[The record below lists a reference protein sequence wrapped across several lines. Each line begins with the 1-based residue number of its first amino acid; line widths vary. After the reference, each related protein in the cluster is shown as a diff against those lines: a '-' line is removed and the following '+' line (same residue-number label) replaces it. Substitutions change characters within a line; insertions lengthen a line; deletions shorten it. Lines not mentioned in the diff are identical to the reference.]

1 MRAAKNHMEALT
13 LPLRALLDP
22 VGAIPQVVE
31 KRRWLVPLL
40 LVAVLTAAAGA
51 VIALRL
57 DASRLVIPKMAMTGE
72 LMKASER
79 EVDEAIQQAQRVALV
94 GGIAKGL
101 LLMPLL
107 VLILSVVLKAAA
119 WLLGKKALFADLFT
133 VAALTMLPVAVF
145 HGIEVVAAL
154 KLEVITPRL
163 AETLVP
169 SSVAGFVMMAPP
181 ALKRVY
187 GAIDV
192 INIWASL
199 LMGLGFA
206 AASKWSPWKGALFGL
221 FLYVLF
227 AAAFM
232 VGLPGLAP
240 PDGGMGGK

>member
-1 MRAAKNHMEALT
+1 MDALT

-22 VGAIPQVVE
+22 VGAIPRAIAA
-31 KRRWLVPLL
+31 RRWFVPVLL
-40 LVAVLTAAAGA
+40 LALLTAAAGA
-51 VIALRL
+51 IIALRL
-57 DASRLVIPKMAMTGE
+57 DAARVVIPKMAMSGE

-79 EVDEAIQQAQRVALV
+79 EVSEAIEQAQRVALV

-107 VLILSVVLKAAA
+107 VLFLAVALKIAA

-133 VAALTMLPVAVF
+133 AAALTMLPVAVF
-145 HGIEVVAAL
+145 HAIEIVAAV
-154 KLEVITPRL
+154 KLDLITPRM

-169 SSVAGFVMMAPP
+169 SSVNAFVGMASP

-187 GAIDV
+187 GAIDF

-206 AASKWSPWKGALFGL
+206 AASKWTPWKGALFGL

-227 AAAFM
+227 AAAFY
-232 VGLPGLAP
+232 VGLPGLTP
-240 PDGGMGGK
+240 GEGMGGR

>member
-1 MRAAKNHMEALT
+1 MEALT

-22 VGAIPQVVE
+22 VGAIPKAVE
-31 KRRWLVPLL
+31 ARRWFVPLL

-57 DASRLVIPKMAMTGE
+57 DAARLVIPKMQMSGE

-79 EVDEAIQQAQRVALV
+79 EVNEAIEQAQRVALV
-94 GGIAKGL
+94 GGIARGL

-107 VLILSVVLKAAA
+107 VLLLSVALKIAA

-154 KLEVITPRL
+154 KLEVITPRV

-169 SSVAGFVMMAPP
+169 SSVAALVEMAPP
-181 ALKRVY
+181 VLKRVY
-187 GAIDV
+187 GAIDL
-192 INIWASL
+192 INIWAAL

-227 AAAFM
+227 ASAFM
-232 VGLPGLAP
+232 VGLPGLSP
-240 PDGGMGGK
+240 PDGGMGGN

>member
-1 MRAAKNHMEALT
+1 MEALT

-22 VGAIPQVVE
+22 VGAIPRAVE
-31 KRRWLVPLL
+31 SRRWFVPLL
-40 LVAVLTAAAGA
+40 LLCALTASAGA
-51 VIALRL
+51 AIALRL
-57 DASRLVIPKMAMTGE
+57 DTARLVIPKLQMSGE

-79 EVDEAIQQAQRVALV
+79 EVNEAIEQAQRVALV

-107 VLILSVVLKAAA
+107 VLLLAVTLKVAS
-119 WLLGKKALFADLFT
+119 WLIGRKALFADLFT

-145 HGIEVVAAL
+145 HGIELISAL
-154 KLEVITPRL
+154 RLELITPRV

-169 SSVAGFVMMAPP
+169 TSLAAVMGMVSP

-187 GAIDV
+187 GAIDF
-192 INIWASL
+192 INVWASL
-199 LMGLGFA
+199 VMGVGFA

-227 AAAFM
+227 AAAFY
-232 VGLPGLAP
+232 VGLPGLMPAE
-240 PDGGMGGK
+240 GMGGRP

>member
-1 MRAAKNHMEALT
+1 MEALT

-22 VGAIPQVVE
+22 VGAIPRAVE
-31 KRRWLVPLL
+31 TRRWLIPLL

-57 DASRLVIPKMAMTGE
+57 DASRVVIPKMQMSGE

-79 EVDEAIQQAQRVALV
+79 EVNEAIEQAQRVALV

-107 VLILSVVLKAAA
+107 VLLLSVVLKVAV
-119 WLLGKKALFADLFT
+119 WLIGRKALFADLFT

-154 KLEVITPRL
+154 KLEVITPRV

-169 SSVAGFVMMAPP
+169 SSVAALVGMASP

-187 GAIDV
+187 TAIDL

-206 AASKWSPWKGALFGL
+206 AASKWSPWKGALFGF

-227 AAAFM
+227 AAAFF

-240 PDGGMGGK
+240 PEGMGGR

>member
-1 MRAAKNHMEALT
+1 MEALT

-40 LVAVLTAAAGA
+40 LVALLTAAAGT

-57 DASRLVIPKMAMTGE
+57 DAARLVIPKMQMSGE

-94 GGIAKGL
+94 GAIAKGL
-101 LLMPLL
+101 FAMPLL
-107 VLILSVVLKAAA
+107 VLVLSVVLKLAA

-145 HGIEVVAAL
+145 HGIEIVAAL

-169 SSVAGFVMMAPP
+169 SSVASFVQLAPP

-187 GAIDV
+187 TALDV

-232 VGLPGLAP
+232 VGLPGLSP

>member
-1 MRAAKNHMEALT
+1 MEALT
-13 LPLRALLDP
+13 LPLRALVDP
-22 VGAIPQVVE
+22 VGAIPKAVAA
-31 KRRWLVPLL
+31 RRWVVPTLIL
-40 LVAVLTAAAGA
+40 AVLTAAAGA

-57 DASRLVIPKMAMTGE
+57 DSARVVIPKMAMSGE

-79 EVDEAIQQAQRVALV
+79 EVSEAIEQAQRVALV

-107 VLILSVVLKAAA
+107 VLLLAVALKFAS
-119 WLLGKKALFADLFT
+119 WLIGRKALFAELIT

-145 HGIEVVAAL
+145 HGIELVSAL
-154 KLEVITPRL
+154 RLELITPRM

-169 SSVAGFVMMAPP
+169 SSVDAFVGMASP

-187 GAIDV
+187 GAIDFV
-192 INIWASL
+192 NIWASL

-227 AAAFM
+227 AAAFF
-232 VGLPGLAP
+232 VGLPGMSP
-240 PDGGMGGK
+240 GEGMGGR

>member
-1 MRAAKNHMEALT
+1 MEALT

-22 VGAIPQVVE
+22 VGAIPRAVE
-31 KRRWLVPLL
+31 SRRWFVPLL
-40 LVAVLTAAAGA
+40 LLCALTASAGA
-51 VIALRL
+51 AIALRL
-57 DASRLVIPKMAMTGE
+57 DTARLVIPKLQMSGE

-79 EVDEAIQQAQRVALV
+79 EVNEAIEQAQRVALV

-107 VLILSVVLKAAA
+107 VLLLAVTLKVAS
-119 WLLGKKALFADLFT
+119 WLIGRKALFADLFT

-145 HGIEVVAAL
+145 HGIELVSAL
-154 KLEVITPRL
+154 RLELITPRV

-169 SSVAGFVMMAPP
+169 TSLAAVMGMVSP

-187 GAIDV
+187 GAIDF
-192 INIWASL
+192 INVWASL
-199 LMGLGFA
+199 VMGVGFA

-227 AAAFM
+227 AAAFY
-232 VGLPGLAP
+232 VGLPGLMPAE
-240 PDGGMGGK
+240 GMGGRP

>member
-1 MRAAKNHMEALT
+1 MEALT

-22 VGAIPQVVE
+22 VGAIPKAVE
-31 KRRWLVPLL
+31 ARRWFVPMA
-40 LVAVLTAAAGA
+40 LVAVLTSAAGA

-57 DASRLVIPKMAMTGE
+57 DAARVVIPKLAMSGE

-79 EVDEAIQQAQRVALV
+79 EVSEAIEQAQRVALV

-107 VLILSVVLKAAA
+107 ILLLSVVLKIAS
-119 WLLGKKALFADLFT
+119 WLIGRKALFADLFT
-133 VAALTMLPVAVF
+133 VASLTMLPVAVF
-145 HGIEVVAAL
+145 HGIEVLAAL
-154 KLEVITPRL
+154 QLELITPRV

-169 SSVAGFVMMAPP
+169 SSVAGLVDMASP
-181 ALKRVY
+181 ALERVY
-187 GAIDV
+187 RAIDF

-227 AAAFM
+227 AAAVF

-240 PDGGMGGK
+240 TEGMGGN

>member
-1 MRAAKNHMEALT
+1 MEALT

-22 VGAIPQVVE
+22 VGAIPQAVE
-31 KRRWLVPLL
+31 RRRWLVPLL

-57 DASRLVIPKMAMTGE
+57 DAARLVIPKMQMSGE

-79 EVDEAIQQAQRVALV
+79 EVNEAIEQAQRVALV

-107 VLILSVVLKAAA
+107 VLLLSVVLKIAA

-133 VAALTMLPVAVF
+133 VAALTFLPVAVF
-145 HGIEVVAAL
+145 HGIEVAAAL
-154 KLEVITPRL
+154 RLEVITPRV

-169 SSVAGFVMMAPP
+169 SSVAALVEQASPV
-181 ALKRVY
+181 LKRVY
-187 GAIDV
+187 SALDL
-192 INIWASL
+192 INIWAAL

-206 AASKWSPWKGALFGL
+206 AASKWSPGKGALFGL
-221 FLYVLF
+221 FLYALF
-227 AAAFM
+227 ASAFM
-232 VGLPGLAP
+232 VGLPGLSSGG
-240 PDGGMGGK
+240 GGMGGP

>member
-1 MRAAKNHMEALT
+1 MEALT

-22 VGAIPQVVE
+22 VGAIPRAVE
-31 KRRWLVPLL
+31 TRRWLIPLL

-51 VIALRL
+51 AIALRL
-57 DASRLVIPKMAMTGE
+57 DASRLVIPKMQMSGE

-79 EVDEAIQQAQRVALV
+79 EVNEAIEQAQRVALV

-107 VLILSVVLKAAA
+107 VLLLSVVLKVAA
-119 WLLGKKALFADLFT
+119 WLIGRKALFADLFT

-154 KLEVITPRL
+154 KLEVITPRV

-169 SSVAGFVMMAPP
+169 SSVAALVQMASP

-187 GAIDV
+187 TAIDL
-192 INIWASL
+192 INIWSSL

-227 AAAFM
+227 AAAFF

-240 PDGGMGGK
+240 PEGRGGG

>member
-1 MRAAKNHMEALT
+1 METLT
-13 LPLRALLDP
+13 LPLRVLLDP
-22 VGAIPQVVE
+22 VGAIPKAVE
-31 KRRWLVPLL
+31 TRRWFVPLL

-57 DASRLVIPKMAMTGE
+57 DAARLVIPKMQMSGE

-79 EVDEAIQQAQRVALV
+79 EVNEAIEQAQRVALV

-107 VLILSVVLKAAA
+107 VLLLSVALKIAA
-119 WLLGKKALFADLFT
+119 WLLGKKALFAELFT

-154 KLEVITPRL
+154 KLEVITPRV

-169 SSVAGFVMMAPP
+169 SSVAALVGMVSP

-187 GAIDV
+187 GAIDL

-221 FLYVLF
+221 LLYVLF
-227 AAAFM
+227 ASAFM
-232 VGLPGLAP
+232 VGLPGLSP
-240 PDGGMGGK
+240 PDGGMGRN

>member
-1 MRAAKNHMEALT
+1 MEALT

-22 VGAIPQVVE
+22 VGAIPRAVE
-31 KRRWLVPLL
+31 TRRWLVPLL

-57 DASRLVIPKMAMTGE
+57 DASRVVIPKMQMTGE

-79 EVDEAIQQAQRVALV
+79 EVNEAVEQAQRVALV

-107 VLILSVVLKAAA
+107 VLLLSVALKVAA
-119 WLLGKKALFADLFT
+119 WLIGKKALFADLFT

-145 HGIEVVAAL
+145 HGIEVIAAL
-154 KLEVITPRL
+154 KLEVITPRV

-169 SSVAGFVMMAPP
+169 SSLKFFFEKAPP
-181 ALKRVY
+181 GLTRVY
-187 GAIDV
+187 TAIDL
-192 INIWASL
+192 INLWASL

-206 AASKWSPWKGALFGL
+206 AASKWTPWKGALFGL
-221 FLYVLF
+221 FLYLLF
-227 AAAFM
+227 AAVFF

-240 PDGGMGGK
+240 PEGMGG

>member
-1 MRAAKNHMEALT
+1 MEALT

-22 VGAIPQVVE
+22 VGAVPRLVE
-31 KRRWLVPLL
+31 KRRWLVPVLL
-40 LVAVLTAAAGA
+40 IAVLTAAAGA

-57 DASRLVIPKMAMTGE
+57 DASRLVIPKLQITGE

-79 EVDEAIQQAQRVALV
+79 EVNEAIEQAERVALV

-107 VLILSVVLKAAA
+107 VLLLSVALKIAS
-119 WLLGKKALFADLFT
+119 WLIGRKALFADLFT
-133 VAALTMLPVAVF
+133 VAAITMLPVALF

-154 KLEVITPRL
+154 KLDVITPRV

-169 SSVAGFVMMAPP
+169 SSVAAFIAKASPG
-181 ALKRVY
+181 LTRVY
-187 GAIDV
+187 KAIDF

-227 AAAFM
+227 AAAFF
-232 VGLPGLAP
+232 VGLPGLMPAE
-240 PDGGMGGK
+240 GMGGKGP

>member
-1 MRAAKNHMEALT
+1 MEALT

-22 VGAIPQVVE
+22 VGAIPRAVE
-31 KRRWLVPLL
+31 SRRWFVPLL
-40 LVAVLTAAAGA
+40 LLCALTASAGA
-51 VIALRL
+51 TIALRL
-57 DASRLVIPKMAMTGE
+57 DTARLVIPKLQMSGE

-79 EVDEAIQQAQRVALV
+79 EVNEAIEQAQRVALV

-107 VLILSVVLKAAA
+107 VLLLAVTLKVAS
-119 WLLGKKALFADLFT
+119 WLIGRKALFADLFT

-145 HGIEVVAAL
+145 HGIELVSAL
-154 KLEVITPRL
+154 RLELITPRV

-169 SSVAGFVMMAPP
+169 TSLAAVMGMVSP

-187 GAIDV
+187 GAIDF
-192 INIWASL
+192 INVWASL
-199 LMGLGFA
+199 VMGVGFA

-227 AAAFM
+227 AAAFY
-232 VGLPGLAP
+232 VGLPGLMPAE
-240 PDGGMGGK
+240 GMGGRP

>member
-1 MRAAKNHMEALT
+1 MEAVT

-22 VGAIPQVVE
+22 VGAIPQAVE
-31 KRRWLVPLL
+31 ARRWFVPLL

-57 DASRLVIPKMAMTGE
+57 DAARLVIPKMQMSGE

-79 EVDEAIQQAQRVALV
+79 EVNEAIEQAQRVALV

-107 VLILSVVLKAAA
+107 ILLLAVALKIAA

-145 HGIEVVAAL
+145 HGIEVLAAL
-154 KLEVITPRL
+154 KLEVITPRV

-169 SSVAGFVMMAPP
+169 SSVAALVEMAPP
-181 ALKRVY
+181 VLNRVY
-187 GAIDV
+187 GAIDL
-192 INIWASL
+192 INIWAAL

-227 AAAFM
+227 ASAFM
-232 VGLPGLAP
+232 VGLPGLSP
-240 PDGGMGGK
+240 PGGGMGGN

>member
-1 MRAAKNHMEALT
+1 MEALT

-22 VGAIPQVVE
+22 VGAIPRAVE
-31 KRRWLVPLL
+31 SRRWLVPLL

-57 DASRLVIPKMAMTGE
+57 DASRLVIPKLAMSGE

-79 EVDEAIQQAQRVALV
+79 EVNEAIEQAQRVALV

-101 LLMPLL
+101 MLMPLL
-107 VLILSVVLKAAA
+107 VLLLAVVLKIAS
-119 WLLGKKALFADLFT
+119 WLIGRKAIFADLFT

-145 HGIEVVAAL
+145 HGIEVLAAL
-154 KLEVITPRL
+154 QLEVITPRV
-163 AETLVP
+163 AESLVP
-169 SSVAGFVMMAPP
+169 SSLAFLIKDAGP

-187 GAIDV
+187 TAIDL

-206 AASKWSPWKGALFGL
+206 AASRWSPWKGALFGF

-227 AAAFM
+227 ASAFF
-232 VGLPGLAP
+232 VGLPGLE
-240 PDGGMGGK
+240 GGG

>member
-1 MRAAKNHMEALT
+1 MEALT

-22 VGAIPQVVE
+22 VGAVPQLVE
-31 KRRWLVPLL
+31 KRRWLVPVLL
-40 LVAVLTAAAGA
+40 IAVLTAAAGA

-57 DASRLVIPKMAMTGE
+57 DASRVVIPKMQMTGE

-79 EVDEAIQQAQRVALV
+79 EVNEAIEQAERVALV

-101 LLMPLL
+101 LLMPML
-107 VLILSVVLKAAA
+107 VLLLSVALKISA
-119 WLLGKKALFADLFT
+119 WLIGRKALFADLFT
-133 VAALTMLPVAVF
+133 VAALTMLPVALF

-154 KLEVITPRL
+154 KLDVITPKV

-169 SSVAGFVMMAPP
+169 SSVAAFFAKASPG
-181 ALKRVY
+181 LLRVY
-187 GAIDV
+187 KAIDF

-227 AAAFM
+227 AAAFF
-232 VGLPGLAP
+232 VGLPGLLPAE
-240 PDGGMGGK
+240 GMGGKGP